1 MSGRQRECFW
11 SKRKNLE
18 KPSPAIPIS
27 SLCLFCWRVARD
39 CLIKSMKLKIYRF
52 QQGDHTTLIQLSHE
66 KKLLLLSIII
76 SGCLKLDSHC
86 WALQIP
92 ICPLQNPKNPQGFF
106 AALSWAGDW
115 SQANILHLS
124 ETVHRFIFRD
134 WLIIANKTGPH
145 SDINGVISSVSR
157 LLIRPVIGYK
167 VGPYQL
173 YQL

>member
-1 MSGRQRECFW
+1 MSGSVIQNWRQSESVSI
-11 SKRKNLE
+11 SKER
-18 KPSPAIPIS
+18 IPINS
-27 SLCLFCWRVARD
+27 IFWFRWKVARD
-39 CLIKSMKLKIYRF
+39 CLTKSDETQNLSVSTGRSHNPYPTEPWKK
-52 QQGDHTTLIQLSHE
+52 TLVTFHH
-66 KKLLLLSIII
+66 

-86 WALQIP
+86 WAFQIP

-134 WLIIANKTGPH
+134 WLIIANKTGPQ
-145 SDINGVISSVSR
+145 SVINGVITSV
-157 LLIRPVIGYK
+157 RPVKGYK